1 MLTAAFSGLTH
12 TTDAL
17 AMVQAVMEGVA
28 LALADGHDALIASG
42 AGIAEV
48 TLTGG
53 GARSALWARLV
64 AAALGIPLKV
74 QAEAQAGPAIGAAR
88 LARQG
93 IGGPLLVGT
102 VDQTSTIEVEPSLR
116 EQLLQKRTLF
126 RKHPVLSR

>member
-1 MLTAAFSGLTH
+1 MPCGR
-12 TTDAL
+12 AL
-17 AMVQAVMEGVA
+17 
-28 LALADGHDALIASG
+28 
-42 AGIAEV
+42 
-48 TLTGG
+48 
-53 GARSALWARLV
+53 